1 MDQNIIILVLILI
14 AILVSFYS
22 TYLSMDN
29 SRKIRQLQN
38 DIRDTL
44 GNINTTLNME
54 KQHNPSPPIHKT
66 ESRTNLQDLD
76 QFPSL
81 EEIEN
86 YDAQQMMGPID
97 PELKQEL
104 DNILEDDSVKNDE
117 TNERE
122 RETVEQVARET
133 VAGAGE
139 TVAGEEVRAGETVEE
154 VSANTN
160 TEGESV
166 VVVDANVNESEDSN
180 SQEPLKL
187 DTETTEIN
195 LEDVMNN
202 NSVNLD
208 ANEDLE
214 ALNSLDNS
222 VLNNSNEPD
231 VNMMNVEA
239 PDVAHPDENLLQ
251 EIDALFPEN
260 VMEKKAQEDAESVL
274 GEADKKHS
282 IENFP
287 PLEELNEDILQ
298 KMHDKNVKL
307 ICKRESLKVRG
318 TKVERIKRILE
329 AVEYKINLN

>member
-117 TNERE
+117 TNEGE
-122 RETVEQVARET
+122 KETVDGAARETVEEV
-133 VAGAGE
+133 GAGE
-139 TVAGEEVRAGETVEE
+139 TVEGETVDE

-166 VVVDANVNESEDSN
+166 VVVDANANVNESEDSN

-222 VLNNSNEPD
+222 VLHNSNEPD

-287 PLEELNEDILQ
+287 PLEDLNEDILQ

-307 ICKRESLKVRG
+307 ICKRENLKVRG

>member
-117 TNERE
+117 TNEGE
-122 RETVEQVARET
+122 RETVERET
-133 VAGAGE
+133 VEVAGAGV
-139 TVAGEEVRAGETVEE
+139 TVDE

-239 PDVAHPDENLLQ
+239 PDVEHPDENLLQ